1 MKFISIITFFDK
13 SSILR
18 KGQCSLT
25 HVTVLTVSY
34 VCLGDRLLCKQFHQS
49 TDDGESSTDWSENI
63 DFQCKEEED
72 QYIPIMEIT
81 SVCSMASNAI
91 TSEQSVR
98 RRTIEVY

>member
-1 MKFISIITFFDK
+1 
-13 SSILR
+13 
-18 KGQCSLT
+18 LT